1 MGLVR
6 GRGGGSAAAGWCIG
20 RGGGKRCGG
29 LVGDG
34 GDGVSGW
41 NGVAG
46 VLRGEKGG
54 ALKERGGYECL

>member
-1 MGLVR
+1 M
-6 GRGGGSAAAGWCIG
+6 AGEE
-20 RGGGKRCGG
+20 GKRCGG

-46 VLRGEKGG
+46 VLRGEKGLVVVVVLRAPTLRIVVVMG
-54 ALKERGGYECL
+54 RWW